1 MAFNEARSAKVQ
13 AFLSRQGQRFPEIK
27 EMQERYE
34 EENQRGRFL
43 EQQYMENMRD
53 QYERE
58 LVKSQIE
65 KKRMQHQ
72 YHLEQ
77 VQTYQGNSGAASDD
91 DAYRGEQMQPVPPP
105 PQSSRPYH
113 HAPQLSSESMI
124 RQDQHAEMLID
135 EANQNAGKTRLETIC
150 KVPIR
155 LILAGIK
162 IVFCKPTGSI
172 SSDGRSV
179 DVWRR

>member
-1 MAFNEARSAKVQ
+1 MAFNEASAKVQ
-13 AFLSRQGQRFPEIK
+13 AFESSRKKFPEIK

-65 KKRMQHQ
+65 KRMQHQ

-77 VQTYQGNSGAASDD
+77 VQTYQGIVERPATTTHIEENDAACATATAVEPS
-91 DAYRGEQMQPVPPP
+91 
-105 PQSSRPYH
+105 YH
-113 HAPQLSSESMI
+113 HAPQLSSESD
-124 RQDQHAEMLID
+124 RARSARWNAYRRGKSNVVEN
-135 EANQNAGKTRLETIC
+135 EARDNMQSSNQTNFG
-150 KVPIR
+150 
-155 LILAGIK
+155 GIK
-162 IVFCKPTGSI
+162 IVFM
-172 SSDGRSV
+172 
-179 DVWRR
+179 